1 MVLILTSSGD
11 YSTDCVIDWLKYYQA
26 KFIRLNSEDLID
38 ERFKI
43 FIGQSPGLSI
53 TVNDKMVPLHEIK
66 AIWFRKF
73 YFTNTS
79 AFIENFPVGRFRKEK
94 MLAINQQK
102 SILKFIVLSL
112 KDKKWLPRPFDLPL
126 NKSYV
131 VYQALRIGMKIP
143 QTIITNTKEYISS
156 DYEIITK
163 SICDATNVIS
173 SSGRRYFGFTSE
185 INSNYIGMIPNTFSP
200 SMIQEKIDKAYE
212 LRIFYLCGEIFGMAI
227 FSQSIDQTRVDFR
240 KYNWEKPN
248 RYEPVSV
255 PKELKDKIKL
265 LMNVLKLNTGSLDF
279 IKAKDGNY
287 YFLEINPTGQF
298 GMMEGP
304 CNYPLHKR
312 VAQVLVAMDKG

>member
-1 MVLILTSSGD
+1 
-11 YSTDCVIDWLKYYQA
+11 
-26 KFIRLNSEDLID
+26 
-38 ERFKI
+38 
-43 FIGQSPGLSI
+43 
-53 TVNDKMVPLHEIK
+53 
-66 AIWFRKF
+66 
-73 YFTNTS
+73 
-79 AFIENFPVGRFRKEK
+79 
-94 MLAINQQK
+94 
-102 SILKFIVLSL
+102 
-112 KDKKWLPRPFDLPL
+112 
-126 NKSYV
+126 
-131 VYQALRIGMKIP
+131 
-143 QTIITNTKEYISS
+143 
-156 DYEIITK
+156 
-163 SICDATNVIS
+163 
-173 SSGRRYFGFTSE
+173 
-185 INSNYIGMIPNTFSP
+185 
-200 SMIQEKIDKAYE
+200 MIQEKIDKAYE